1 MTGDKNQSFFKLD
14 HESESLLLFTC
25 SLNRDKKK
33 KSGSYDLEALMV
45 FTLSLGRDK
54 TFGG

>member
-1 MTGDKNQSFFKLD
+1 MTGDKNLSFFKLD

-33 KSGSYDLEALMV
+33 SGSYDLEALMV
-45 FTLSLGRDK
+45 FTLSLGQDK